1 MVIRNKMAIILN
13 INKDLSIK
21 KISKDYELISEN
33 GQYSKEERKKIISR
47 YVSKDNYRDSSNIK
61 KELAEEFVGKD
72 QDTDG
77 TEIID
82 KILKGFHLKLLD
94 DIEYL
99 RGEFGDRF
107 ILGINKTL
115 KKRHNESGDYSS
127 KLSESYLI
135 PIAQEIGFKD
145 YSQYQRQETSE
156 KNLESKLR
164 ERIKC

>member
-1 MVIRNKMAIILN
+1 MAIILN
-13 INKDLSIK
+13 IDKDLNIK

-33 GQYSKEERKKIISR
+33 GQYSGTERKEILSR
-47 YVSKDNYRDSSNIK
+47 YICKGNYENSAKINQ
-61 KELAEEFVGKD
+61 ELAEEYVGTD

-99 RGEFGDRF
+99 QDEFGPRF
-107 ILGINKTL
+107 ICGINKKL

-135 PIAQEIGFKD
+135 QIVQEVGFKD
-145 YSQYQRQETSE
+145 YLQYQRQEKGE
-156 KNLESKLR
+156 KDLESKLR
-164 ERIKC
+164 EIKC

>member
-1 MVIRNKMAIILN
+1 MAIILN
-13 INKDLSIK
+13 INKDLNIK

-33 GQYSKEERKKIISR
+33 GQYSKKERKEIISK
-47 YVSKDNYRDSSNIK
+47 YVLRDDYNDSLNIK
-61 KELAEEFVGKD
+61 KGLAEEYVGTD

-77 TEIID
+77 TDLINKII
-82 KILKGFHLKLLD
+82 KGFHLKLLD

-99 RGEFGDRF
+99 HDEFGSRF

-115 KKRHNESGDYSS
+115 KKRHNESGDYSN

>member
-1 MVIRNKMAIILN
+1 MAIILN

-33 GQYSKEERKKIISR
+33 GQYSRAERKEIILR
-47 YVSKDNYRDSSNIK
+47 YLCNENYENSLTIK
-61 KELAEEFVGKD
+61 QELAEEYVGKD

-82 KILKGFHLKLLD
+82 KILKGFHLKLLN
-94 DIEYL
+94 DIGYL
-99 RGEFGDRF
+99 ENEFEARF
-107 ILGINKTL
+107 IRGINKML
-115 KKRHNESGDYSS
+115 KKRHNKSGNYSS

-145 YSQYQRQETSE
+145 YLQYQRQETSE
-156 KNLESKLR
+156 KNLESKLGLH
-164 ERIKC
+164 K

>member
-1 MVIRNKMAIILN
+1 MAIILN

-33 GQYSKEERKKIISR
+33 GQYSGAERKEILLRYICKGNYENGLKI
-47 YVSKDNYRDSSNIK
+47 KQ
-61 KELAEEFVGKD
+61 ELAEEYVGTD

-82 KILKGFHLKLLD
+82 RILKGFHLKLLN

-99 RGEFGDRF
+99 QDEFGPRF
-107 ILGINKTL
+107 IHGINKTL
-115 KKRHNESGDYSS
+115 KKKHNESGDYSS
-127 KLSESYLI
+127 KLPESYLI

-164 ERIKC
+164 EIKC

>member
-1 MVIRNKMAIILN
+1 MAIILN

-21 KISKDYELISEN
+21 KISKDYEFISEN
-33 GQYSKEERKKIISR
+33 GQYSGTERKEILSR
-47 YVSKDNYRDSSNIK
+47 YICKGNYEDSSKIK
-61 KELAEEFVGKD
+61 QELAEEYVGKD

-82 KILKGFHLKLLD
+82 KILKGFHLKLLN
-94 DIEYL
+94 DIGYL
-99 RGEFGDRF
+99 ENEFEARF
-107 ILGINKTL
+107 IRGINKML
-115 KKRHNESGDYSS
+115 KKRHNKSGNYSS

-145 YSQYQRQETSE
+145 YLQYQRQETSE

>member
-1 MVIRNKMAIILN
+1 MAIILN
-13 INKDLSIK
+13 IDKDLSIK
-21 KISKDYELISEN
+21 KISKDYEFISEN
-33 GQYSKEERKKIISR
+33 GQYSEVERREILSR
-47 YVSKDNYRDSSNIK
+47 YICKGNYENGSDIK
-61 KELAEEFVGKD
+61 KELANKYVGTD

-82 KILKGFHLKLLD
+82 KILKGFHLKLLN

-99 RGEFGDRF
+99 QDEFGPRF
-107 ILGINKTL
+107 IRGINKTL
-115 KKRHNESGDYSS
+115 KKKHNKSGDYSS

-164 ERIKC
+164 ERTKC

>member
-1 MVIRNKMAIILN
+1 MTIILN
-13 INKDLSIK
+13 INKDLNIK

-33 GQYSKEERKKIISR
+33 GQYSKAERKKIISR
-47 YVSKDNYRDSSNIK
+47 YVSRDNYRDSSNIK
-61 KELAEEFVGKD
+61 KRLAEEYVGTD

-82 KILKGFHLKLLD
+82 KILKGFHLKLLN

-99 RGEFGDRF
+99 QDEFGPRF
-107 ILGINKTL
+107 IRGINKTL

-135 PIAQEIGFKD
+135 PIAQEVGFKN

-156 KNLESKLR
+156 KNLESKLKG
-164 ERIKC
+164 RIKC